1 MQTYKPQY
9 LIIEP
14 YYGGSHKVFIHGLQK
29 SLCEQQFTLLTLPA
43 RKWKMRMQLAAP
55 WMAEQIVELIH
66 KGYHFDGI
74 LTSTFIDVAVLRSLL
89 ASRGILLPVA
99 IYFHENQFAYP
110 SRPQDQARF
119 QFTAINFTSA
129 LCADSLAFNS
139 NYNRSTFLS
148 GITRYL
154 KKTADVKLGHL
165 VDDLFDKSTVISPG
179 MDFTRIDALEK
190 TSEKRACPVIVWNHR
205 WEHDKN
211 PNRFFSALFEL
222 SEQGADFQL
231 LVLGETFQDCPEIF
245 FEAKNRLEKHLL
257 HFGYVADRSLYYE
270 LLHKGT
276 IVVSTAIHEFFG
288 MAVLEG
294 VRAGCVPL
302 VPDRLAY
309 KELFPT
315 EFRYKRDQFKK
326 RLGDL
331 VERNEQ
337 MSQTKSQALTTPHSW
352 DKVSAQY
359 VHWLSA
365 LGKEKI
371 SKTATSEMLK
381 KKEILR
387 I

>member
-1 MQTYKPQY
+1 MQSLKKHY

-14 YYGGSHKVFIHGLQK
+14 YYGGSHKIFIQGLQK
-29 SLCEQQFTLLTLPA
+29 ELRDQDFTLLTLPA

-55 WMAEQIVELIH
+55 WMAEQIIGFIQN
-66 KGYHFDGI
+66 GYRFDGI

-89 ASRGILLPVA
+89 AGRGILLPVA

-139 NYNRSTFLS
+139 EYNRSTFLS
-148 GITRYL
+148 GIRRYL
-154 KKTADVKLGHL
+154 KKAADVNLHHL
-165 VDDLFDKSTVISPG
+165 VNDLFEKSTVISPG
-179 MDFTRIDALEK
+179 MDFSPIDALGQGTDRP
-190 TSEKRACPVIVWNHR
+190 TSPVVVWNHR

-211 PNRFFSALFEL
+211 PNSFFSTLFEL

-231 LVLGETFQDCPEIF
+231 LVLGETFQDSPEIF
-245 FEAKNRLEKHLL
+245 DKAKTRLAKHLL
-257 HFGYVADRSLYYE
+257 HFGYVPDRTRYYKM
-270 LLHKGT
+270 LQRGT

-288 MAVLEG
+288 MSVLEA

-309 KELFPT
+309 QELFPV
-315 EFRYKRDQFKK
+315 EFRYKKNQLKK

-331 VERNEQ
+331 IDRNEQ
-337 MSQTKSQALTTPHSW
+337 MSQEKSQALTTPHSW
-352 DKVSAQY
+352 KTVGAEY

-365 LGKEKI
+365 LRKEER
-371 SKTATSEMLK
+371 S
-381 KKEILR
+381 
-387 I
+387 

>member
-1 MQTYKPQY
+1 
-9 LIIEP
+9 
-14 YYGGSHKVFIHGLQK
+14 
-29 SLCEQQFTLLTLPA
+29 
-43 RKWKMRMQLAAP
+43 MRMQLAAP
-55 WMAEQIVELIH
+55 WMAEQICELVH
-66 KGYHFDGI
+66 QGDRFDGI
-74 LTSTFIDVAVLRSLL
+74 LTSTFIDVGVLRSLL
-89 ASRGILLPVA
+89 ASRGIFLPIA

-110 SRPQDQARF
+110 SRPQDQARH

-139 NYNRSTFLS
+139 EYNRSTFLT

-154 KKTADVKLGHL
+154 KKATDVNLRHL
-165 VDDLFDKSTVISPG
+165 VDDLSGKSTVISPG
-179 MDFTRIDALEK
+179 MDFSTIDDFGKGAEK
-190 TSEKRACPVIVWNHR
+190 PNCPVIVWNHR

-211 PNRFFSALFEL
+211 PSSFFSALFEL
-222 SEQGADFQL
+222 SDQGADFQL
-231 LVLGETFQDCPEIF
+231 LVLGENFQECPEIF
-245 FEAKNRLEKHLL
+245 GTAKARLEKHLL
-257 HFGYVADRSLYYE
+257 HFGYVSERAKYYKY
-270 LLHKGT
+270 LHQGT

-288 MAVLEG
+288 MAVLEA

-309 KELFPT
+309 KELFPA

-331 VERNEQ
+331 INRNERINLA
-337 MSQTKSQALTTPHSW
+337 KSQALTAPHSW
-352 DKVSAQY
+352 ENVSAQY

-365 LGKEKI
+365 LGKETN
-371 SKTATSEMLK
+371 SRTATSEILK